1 MKTMRPLPSLDTLRA
16 LFNYDPATGKV
27 TWAQDRKTKGGKIGQ
42 EVGSLTERGYR
53 RITLRDDGISHTY
66 KLHRIAWALHYGEDP
81 YPLTIDHINRDK
93 TDNRI
98 DNLRAITLIDNLS
111 NRVLIRRKK
120 VKITYPDGRGSIVTD
135 SIQTAARILGR
146 KEKSLRHAL
155 NRGNPQLYWGIGFGR
170 TPSGIFLSYE

>member
-66 KLHRIAWALHYGEDP
+66 KLHRIVWALHYGEDP
-81 YPLTIDHINRDK
+81 YPLTIDHINKDK

-98 DNLRAITLIDNLS
+98 ENLRAVTLTDNLS
-111 NRVLIRRKK
+111 NRVLIQRKE

-146 KEKSLRHAL
+146 PDANLSKVIKRKD
-155 NRGNPQLYWGIGFGR
+155 NQLYWGIGFGR